1 MSWTKGPAFARAQ
14 HGQGGLPNATH
25 PAAMMN
31 VRLGL
36 NSVVVLPIMNGR
48 YWILA
53 AEHFDGFERLICDS
67 KLKCF
72 RSRPVR
78 SRDADSNPPHHQINL
93 YPCIPRQS
101 GDADAGPRRLPGLL
115 EVFGIDPVH
124 RLVVLLETGQI
135 DPRHGDLGEVQVQ
148 ARQDL
153 AQVLHGLSG
162 PGRDAGGQG
171 GLRRRGVDRQLAGC
185 EDPAV
190 GLGGVSLGRH
200 RKGRGADPVEMQ
212 LRHRVSSLS

>member
-1 MSWTKGPAFARAQ
+1 MPS
-14 HGQGGLPNATH
+14 
-25 PAAMMN
+25 
-31 VRLGL
+31 
-36 NSVVVLPIMNGR
+36 
-48 YWILA
+48 
-53 AEHFDGFERLICDS
+53 
-67 KLKCF
+67 
-72 RSRPVR
+72 
-78 SRDADSNPPHHQINL
+78 PPPRHQIDL
-93 YPCIPRQS
+93 HPGVPCQRRDP
-101 GDADAGPRRLPGLL
+101 DAGPRRPPGLL

-153 AQVLHGLSG
+153 AQVLDGLSG
-162 PGRDAGGQG
+162 PGRDAGGRG
-171 GLRRRGVDRQLAGC
+171 GLRRRGVDRQLAGR